1 MEAWGDLG
9 YACICTGFV
18 LVAAGRSGD
27 TDTADDFVP
36 GLDRHSAANRN
47 DAWNLLQKRVLRL
60 VRESLEFRGT
70 LSARVRAVYAL
81 RRANSIV
88 SGLLPSPR
96 IDAAT
101 LPARSTTTT
110 ETLFPSFVHC
120 SLAPSRIISAIRIE
134 MFFSTCGVC
143 ALANT
148 AASIASAEA
157 IDTRNRRGAND
168 MVTLPDLLWP
178 GLRTTWALDHL
189 TPRRRKECSRPLRQ

>member
-1 MEAWGDLG
+1 MPAFAQVSSLSPPGDPETPTPPMTSFPALIG
-9 YACICTGFV
+9 TPPPTATTPKICFRNAFSGLSVKV
-18 LVAAGRSGD
+18 LNSE
-27 TDTADDFVP
+27 
-36 GLDRHSAANRN
+36 
-47 DAWNLLQKRVLRL
+47 VLCP
-60 VRESLEFRGT
+60 
-70 LSARVRAVYAL
+70 RVRAVYAL

-178 GLRTTWALDHL
+178 GLRTTWALEHL